1 MNNFSTETSFSLNLN
16 GSLSSSLILMNFAK
30 KKTKKINCEVISR
43 LVGAFNHV
51 IYCTHDNSN
60 YYHTAQ
66 TIMKISLKT
75 QGTKLLHLDPL
86 ERVPLLTKTIS
97 FMEIEP

>member
-1 MNNFSTETSFSLNLN
+1 MNNFSTETSFALNLN

-30 KKTKKINCEVISR
+30 KINSEVISS
-43 LVGAFNHV
+43 LAGAFNHV
-51 IYCTHDNSN
+51 IYCTHDSSN

-66 TIMKISLKT
+66 TNLKISLKT
-75 QGTKLLHLDPL
+75 QGTKLLHLDSL
-86 ERVPLLTKTIS
+86 ERVPFLTKTIS